1 MKFKKGLIFVLF
13 CAVFLCS
20 CGGEKEETTAT
31 TQSVKFET
39 TTTTEATEAEPEP
52 EPSESSESS
61 GGMVILDELEI
72 GEGADGVIDFG
83 E

>member
-13 CAVFLCS
+13 CAFFLCS
-20 CGGEKEETTAT
+20 CGGEKEETTT
-31 TQSVKFET
+31 TVQSVKFET
-39 TTTTEATEAEPEP
+39 TTTTEPESEPEP